1 MQFVAANHGNSPEKD
16 GLLKHIQISLQSA
29 AVFSST
35 EELRPASN
43 ELVIMES
50 LEIHGNPNEFLS
62 AQPCEQQ
69 IMNGLVV
76 RRFNMIQFYD
86 NIIMVYHG
94 YMIMVNMIVVII

>member
-16 GLLKHIQISLQSA
+16 GLLKHIQISLQFA

-50 LEIHGNPNEFLS
+50 LEIHGNPYENQTREPAPS
-62 AQPCEQQ
+62 QPSC
-69 IMNGLVV
+69 
-76 RRFNMIQFYD
+76 
-86 NIIMVYHG
+86 
-94 YMIMVNMIVVII
+94 